1 MDKFANKPET
11 ERHDLL
17 QEAAN
22 RRDVAPIII
31 EKDFWVCWTL
41 KRLFTDPALAPH
53 LTFKGGTSL
62 SKAYG
67 LIERFSED
75 IDLTISREA
84 PLLKEGASPMEEN
97 ISGKERERRID
108 TLKQNAQ
115 RFVAEIIL
123 PNLQGSI
130 AAQLGNAQSW
140 QLMLDKN
147 DPDQQTILFHFPKTF
162 NYGMGYGRGAYGVG
176 NFGEGETGYIKPSIK
191 LEFGARGE
199 TEPHTQ
205 STLRAYVA
213 ETFSDLLPDATF
225 DVSTLAAERSF
236 WEKVTILHALYHN
249 QKLASRMSRHYYD
262 TCMMAQRGVADTA
275 LRDRALLEQVVRNK
289 KLLFRDAKASYDT
302 AVFGTLRL
310 VPPEELLPSLKKDYE
325 AMGEMF
331 MGTAPDFAEIL
342 SELAELEGKI
352 NAHAG

>member
-1 MDKFANKPET
+1 MDKFANKPEA
-11 ERHDLL
+11 ERREVL

-22 RRDVAPIII
+22 RRDVKPIVI

-62 SKAYG
+62 SKAYN

-84 PLLKEGASPMEEN
+84 PLLQEGASPMEEN

-123 PNLQGSI
+123 PNLQASI

-140 QLMLDKN
+140 QLTLDES
-147 DPDQQTILFHFPKTF
+147 DPDKQTILFHFPKTF
-162 NYGMGYGRGAYGVG
+162 NYGMGWDQARWDVGRWDDD
-176 NFGEGETGYIKPSIK
+176 EPGYIKPSIK

-213 ETFSDLLPDATF
+213 ETFPDLVPDALIQ
-225 DVSTLAAERSF
+225 VPTLAAERSF
-236 WEKVTILHALYHN
+236 WEKVTILHALYYN

-262 TCMMAQRGVADTA
+262 TIMMAQRGVADAA

-302 AVFGTLRL
+302 AVFGTLKL

-331 MGTAPDFAEIL
+331 MGTAPDFGEVLTA
-342 SELAELEGKI
+342 LAELERKI
-352 NAHAG
+352 NA

>member
-1 MDKFANKPET
+1 MDKFANKPEA
-11 ERHDLL
+11 ERRDLL

-22 RRDVAPIII
+22 RRDVAPIVI

-41 KRLFTDPALAPH
+41 KRLFTDPALASH

-75 IDLTISREA
+75 IDLTISRDA
-84 PLLKEGASPMEEN
+84 PLLQEGASPMEKD
-97 ISGKERERRID
+97 ISGKERERRIIA
-108 TLKQNAQ
+108 LKQNAQ

-123 PNLQGSI
+123 PNLQASI
-130 AAQLGNAQSW
+130 AAQLGNEQSW
-140 QLMLDKN
+140 QLTLDDN
-147 DPDQQTILFHFPKTF
+147 DPDRQTILFHFPKTY

-176 NFGEGETGYIKPSIK
+176 RFGEGETGYIKPSIK

-213 ETFSDLLPDATF
+213 ETFPDLVLDAP
-225 DVSTLAAERSF
+225 VQVATLAAERSF
-236 WEKVTILHALYHN
+236 WEKATILHALYYN

-262 TCMMAQRGVADTA
+262 TFMMAQRGVADAA
-275 LRDRALLEQVVRNK
+275 LRDKVLLEQVVRNK
-289 KLLFRDAKASYDT
+289 KVLFRDAKASYDT
-302 AVFGTLRL
+302 AVFGTLKL
-310 VPPEELLPSLKKDYE
+310 VPPEELLLALKKDYE

-331 MGTAPDFAEIL
+331 MGAAPDFEEVLTA
-342 SELAELEGKI
+342 LAELERKL
-352 NAHAG
+352 NA

>member
-1 MDKFANKPET
+1 MDKFANKPEA

-41 KRLFTDPALAPH
+41 KRLFTDPMLAPH

-62 SKAYG
+62 SKAYS

-84 PLLKEGASPMEEN
+84 PFLQDGANPMEAA

-108 TLKQNAQ
+108 TLKHNAQ

-123 PNLQGSI
+123 SKLHASI
-130 AAQLGNAQSW
+130 AAQLGDAQGW
-140 QLMLDKN
+140 QLTLDES
-147 DPDQQTILFHFPKTF
+147 DPDKQTILFHFPKTF
-162 NYGMGYGRGAYGVG
+162 QYAHGL
-176 NFGEGETGYIKPSIK
+176 NFSNFRFEKNFAQAEGYIKPSIK

-213 ETFSDLLPDATF
+213 ETFPNLLPNALVQ
-225 DVSTLAAERSF
+225 VSTLAVERSF
-236 WEKVTILHALYHN
+236 WEKATILHALYHN

-262 TCMMAQRGVADTA
+262 TFMMAQRGVADAA
-275 LRDRALLEQVVRNK
+275 LRDKALLEQVVRNK
-289 KLLFRDAKASYDT
+289 KLLFRDVKASYET
-302 AVFGTLRL
+302 AVFGTLKL
-310 VPPEELLPSLKKDYE
+310 VPPEELLPALKKDYE

-331 MGTAPDFAEIL
+331 MEKVPNIDEVLTA
-342 SELAELEGKI
+342 LAVLERKI
-352 NAHAG
+352 NE

>member
-1 MDKFANKPET
+1 MDKFANKPEA

-22 RRDVAPIII
+22 RRDVAPIVI

-62 SKAYG
+62 SKAYN

-84 PLLKEGASPMEEN
+84 PLLQEGTSPMEEA

-108 TLKQNAQ
+108 TLKHNAQ
-115 RFVAEIIL
+115 RFVTEIIL
-123 PNLQGSI
+123 PNLQASI
-130 AAQLGNAQSW
+130 AAQLGDAQNW
-140 QLMLDKN
+140 QLTLDEG
-147 DPDQQTILFHFPKTF
+147 DPDKQTILFHFPKTF
-162 NYGMGYGRGAYGVG
+162 NYGMGWDQARWDVGRWDDD
-176 NFGEGETGYIKPSIK
+176 EPGYIKPSIK

-205 STLRAYVA
+205 STLRAYVT
-213 ETFSDLLPDATF
+213 ETFPDLLPDAAVQ
-225 DVSTLAAERSF
+225 VSTLAAERSF
-236 WEKVTILHALYHN
+236 WEKVTILHALYYN

-262 TCMMAQRGVADTA
+262 TIMMAQRGVADAA

-289 KLLFRDAKASYDT
+289 KLLFREPKASYDT
-302 AVFGTLRL
+302 AVFGTLKL

-331 MGTAPDFAEIL
+331 MGTAPDFEEVLTA
-342 SELAELEGKI
+342 LAELERKI
-352 NAHAG
+352 NT

>member
-1 MDKFANKPET
+1 MDKFANKPEA

-22 RRDVAPIII
+22 RRDVAPIVI

-84 PLLKEGASPMEEN
+84 PLLQDGASPMEEA

-108 TLKQNAQ
+108 ALKQNAQ

-123 PNLQGSI
+123 PNLQTSI
-130 AAQLGNAQSW
+130 AAQLGHAQSW
-140 QLMLDKN
+140 QLTLDES
-147 DPDQQTILFHFPKTF
+147 DPDKQTILFHFPKTF
-162 NYGMGYGRGAYGVG
+162 NYGMGWDRARWDVG
-176 NFGEGETGYIKPSIK
+176 LWDDDEPGYIKPSIK

-213 ETFSDLLPDATF
+213 ETFPDLLPDAPVQ
-225 DVSTLAAERSF
+225 VSTLAAERSF
-236 WEKVTILHALYHN
+236 WEKVTILHALYYN

-262 TCMMAQRGVADTA
+262 TIMMAQRGVADAA
-275 LRDRALLEQVVRNK
+275 LRDKALLEQVVRNK

-302 AVFGTLRL
+302 AVFGTLKL
-310 VPPEELLPSLKKDYE
+310 VPPEELLSALKKDYE

-331 MGTAPDFAEIL
+331 MGTAPDFEEVLTA
-342 SELAELEGKI
+342 LAELERKI
-352 NAHAG
+352 NA

>member
-22 RRDVAPIII
+22 RRDFAPIII

-75 IDLTISREA
+75 IDLTISRNA
-84 PLLKEGASPMEEN
+84 PLLQEGASPMEEGIGTN
-97 ISGKERERRID
+97 ERNRRMD

-123 PNLQGSI
+123 PNLQASI

-140 QLMLDKN
+140 QLTLDDN
-147 DPDQQTILFHFPKTF
+147 DPDRQTILFHFPKTF
-162 NYGMGYGRGAYGVG
+162 QYTHGL
-176 NFGEGETGYIKPSIK
+176 NFSNFRFGKNFAQVDGYIKPSIK

-213 ETFSDLLPDATF
+213 ETFPDLLPDALIQ
-225 DVSTLAAERSF
+225 VSTLAAERSF
-236 WEKVTILHALYHN
+236 WEKATILHALYYNH
-249 QKLASRMSRHYYD
+249 KLASRMSRHYYD
-262 TCMMAQRGVADTA
+262 TFMMAQRGVADAA
-275 LRDRALLEQVVRNK
+275 LRDKALLEQVVRNK
-289 KLLFRDAKASYDT
+289 KLLFRDARASYDT
-302 AVFGTLRL
+302 AVFGTLKL
-310 VPPEELLPSLKKDYE
+310 VPPEELLPTLKKDYE

-331 MGTAPDFAEIL
+331 MGAAPDIAEIL